1 MKQFE
6 LIFVDLN
13 YSKPQ
18 NYFQW
23 VLKKI
28 QKGSNAPILPKLVFL
43 FFTRLCLCI
52 GCSQIDSQWYRKNWF
67 QKNGLEKV

>member
-6 LIFVDLN
+6 QIFVHLH
-13 YSKPQ
+13 YIKHQ
-18 NYFQW
+18 KYFQW

-28 QKGSNAPILPKLVFL
+28 QKGSNAPILQKLVFL

-52 GCSQIDSQWYRKNWF
+52 GCSQIDSEWYRKNWF
-67 QKNGLEKV
+67 QKNGLKKV